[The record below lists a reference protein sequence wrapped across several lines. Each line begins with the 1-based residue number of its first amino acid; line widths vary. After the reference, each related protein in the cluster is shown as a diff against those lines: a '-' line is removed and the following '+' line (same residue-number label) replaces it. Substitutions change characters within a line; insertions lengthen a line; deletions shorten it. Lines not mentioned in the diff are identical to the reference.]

1 MAKDEESGDMP
12 DRFRDIMDRLK
23 AVMAR
28 ANAHSKVLLALE
40 EDMTEEEFVQIL
52 ADLDTKE
59 LGLDYF
65 DALATRLLEDES
77 YLLLK
82 ILKTHIEYNFD
93 MELIINDAGDPIKYD
108 EISKKS

>member
-1 MAKDEESGDMP
+1 MAKDEESGGMP
-12 DRFRDIMDRLK
+12 DRFRDIVNRLE
-23 AVMAR
+23 AAMQQAH
-28 ANAHSKVLLALE
+28 AHSKVLIALE
-40 EDMTEEEFVQIL
+40 EGMTEEEFVQIL

-65 DALATRLLEDES
+65 DTLATRLLEDES

-93 MELIINDAGDPIKYD
+93 VELLINDEGYPIKYN

>member
-1 MAKDEESGDMP
+1 MAKDEESGGMP
-12 DRFRDIMDRLK
+12 DRFRDIIDRLK
-23 AVMAR
+23 AAMEQAKI
-28 ANAHSKVLLALE
+28 HSQVLLALE
-40 EDMTEEEFVQIL
+40 RDTTEEEFVQIL

-82 ILKTHIEYNFD
+82 ILKTHIKYNFG
-93 MELIINDAGDPIKYD
+93 MELLINDEGYPIKYN
-108 EISKKS
+108 EVSKKS